1 MVAIAPEPFA
11 DEHDGEPSVRGFL
24 HRAAH
29 PSGALR
35 LRSGQDVLVVTHG
48 ASGNCRGPML
58 VALAECFAAAG
69 VTVLRY
75 DLSFRQARAS
85 GPPSP
90 ASADRDQAGIRRA
103 VVLMKERCERTE
115 WGVGG
120 RVFAGGQ
127 SYGGRQTTMVAAA
140 DPALVDG
147 LLLLSYPLHPPGRPA
162 QLRTGH
168 FPDLRNPALFVSGTK
183 DAFGSI
189 DEIEAAVKLIPARV
203 EIMPVEG
210 AAHSL
215 MTKGNRDTLAAM
227 IVERFQMFFGASR

>member
-1 MVAIAPEPFA
+1 VDDREGQPA
-11 DEHDGEPSVRGFL
+11 VRGFL
-24 HRAAH
+24 HRAEH
-29 PSGALR
+29 PSG
-35 LRSGQDVLVVTHG
+35 DVLVVTHG

-58 VALAECFAAAG
+58 VTLAECFAAAG

-75 DLSFRQARAS
+75 DLPYRQARAS

-90 ASADRDQAGIRRA
+90 ASAARDQAGIRRA
-103 VVLMKERCERTE
+103 VMLMKERRERTE

-140 DPALVDG
+140 EPAFVDG

-162 QLRTGH
+162 QLRTAH
-168 FPDLRNPALFVSGTK
+168 FPDLRAPALFVSGTA

-189 DEIEAAVKLIPARV
+189 DEIEAAVKLIRARV
-203 EIMPVEG
+203 EIVPVPG
-210 AAHSL
+210 ASHSL
-215 MTKGNRDTLAAM
+215 VTKGNKDTLAAT
-227 IVERFQMFFGASR
+227 IVERFRVFFGASR